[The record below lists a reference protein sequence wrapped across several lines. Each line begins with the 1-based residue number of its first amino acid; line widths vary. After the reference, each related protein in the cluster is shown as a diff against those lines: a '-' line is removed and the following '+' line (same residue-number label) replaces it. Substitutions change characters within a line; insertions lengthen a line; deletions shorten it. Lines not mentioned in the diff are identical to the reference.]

1 MPARIGARLAE
12 LPATR
17 RIAERASPSQFE
29 ASAARAVDTGGIAA
43 SAMNAVAVTLC
54 RNVVAIM
61 TDGVVSVMGPDY

>member
-1 MPARIGARLAE
+1 MPARIGARLAG

-29 ASAARAVDTGGIAA
+29 ASAASAVDARGIAA
-43 SAMNAVAVTLC
+43 SAMSAAEVTHC